1 MNFNDVGLDIP
12 LNNKVKRGAK
22 KKIKPSLQFQPPD
35 YVQQQAENEILES
48 EDDDELEIDERP
60 AKIAKT
66 SSQCSTSSLRFFI
79 FDFFCKILFIFFNFF
94 LGKLINL
101 FYFY

>member
-22 KKIKPSLQFQPPD
+22 KKTKPSLQFQPPD
-35 YVQQQAENEILES
+35 CVQQQAENEILES

-66 SSQCSTSSLRFFI
+66 SSQCSTSSLR
-79 FDFFCKILFIFFNFF
+79 CKSCDAEMKKKN
-94 LGKLINL
+94 G
-101 FYFY
+101 FYCPNGCKKNKK